1 MSTPF
6 LTISIKDNADEV
18 LKRLNLLPR
27 AAEIATQRAQL
38 KTAHA
43 ILQAEKNEMSR
54 VFANPSPW
62 TLNSMRVRNLPKKL
76 EVVVDF
82 KDDRPESYL
91 STQTFGA
98 QARKEKAFER
108 ALRSRLLLPDGW
120 RAVPG
125 EKAKLDAFGNHS
137 PGEIRQILS
146 WFNVA
151 EMSAG
156 STQNMSLKRQQ
167 SLKRGSKK
175 RFGFEYFVVEP
186 GARRSGMRSNGK
198 AYNNKMQP
206 GIYRRTNF
214 NSFGTAIEPII
225 IFVRRA
231 SYKPRFDFFGVGR
244 RTADAVFPVEMDKA
258 VRVEIERGRA

>member
-167 SLKRGSKK
+167 SLKKGSKK

-186 GARRSGMRSNGK
+186 GGRGAKSLH
-198 AYNNKMQP
+198 P
-206 GIYRRTNF
+206 GIYRRTSF
-214 NSFGTAIEPII
+214 NSLGKAIEPII

-258 VRVEIERGRA
+258 VRIEIERGRA